1 MGHGTRDTGLDIG
14 HWKCDLGI
22 PNCIEYQVSG
32 IMYQENKWWNLQK
45 FRMKFKLLSC
55 EYQVSGIKYQEN
67 KWWNLAKFRMKFK
80 LLSFEY
86 QVSGIR
92 NQENK
97 QWDQIKFRR
106 NLNSFLLSPLS
117 SLLPPLSFLFPIYY
131 LYIIIF
137 HNIFRKFLTVEA
149 FKCSKFVTY
158 VFK

>member
-67 KWWNLAKFRMKFK
+67 KR
-80 LLSFEY
+80 
-86 QVSGIR
+86 
-92 NQENK
+92 
-97 QWDQIKFRR
+97 WDQIKFRR
-106 NLNSFLLSPLS
+106 NLNSSLLSPFSSLLSPLS
-117 SLLPPLSFLFPIYY
+117 FLLPPLSFLFPIYY

-149 FKCSKFVTY
+149 FKCSKFVTH